1 MPGTVAEELDLQL
14 ERGYGGGIPPS
25 GDSGGGDDGRGGGSG
40 RSIPRRA
47 YMTGITLAIAGIMM
61 FFMALTSSYIVRRGT
76 GTDWQ
81 AFGMPRVLWANTV
94 ILLLSSLTLELARRQ
109 LARGVM
115 SAFRNLWAL
124 TTGLGLLFVGGQL
137 VAWHQLRAAGVYLS
151 TNPSSSFFYVF
162 TAAHGLHLLGGIFA
176 LLFVA
181 FRSWKRSRTTQPIA
195 AEVAGIYWH
204 FLDGLWVFL
213 LLLLSLGR

>member
-1 MPGTVAEELDLQL
+1 VPGTVAEELDLHL
-14 ERGYGGGIPPS
+14 ERGFGGGEPPR
-25 GDSGGGDDGRGGGSG
+25 GNAGGGGG

-47 YMTGITLAIAGIMM
+47 YITGITLAVAGIMM
-61 FFMALTSSYIVRRGT
+61 FFMALTSSYIVRKGT

-81 AFGMPRVLWANTV
+81 AFGMPRILWANTV
-94 ILLLSSLTLELARRQ
+94 ILLLSSLTLEMARRQ

-115 SAFRNLWAL
+115 TAFRNLWAL
-124 TTGLGLLFVGGQL
+124 TTGLGILFVGGQI

-162 TAAHGLHLLGGIFA
+162 TAAHAVHVLGGIFA

-181 FRSWKRSRTTQPIA
+181 FRSWKRSRTTQTIG

>member
-1 MPGTVAEELDLQL
+1 VPGTVAEELDLHL
-14 ERGYGGGIPPS
+14 ERGF
-25 GDSGGGDDGRGGGSG
+25 GGGDPPRGYAGGGDEGRDGG

-47 YMTGITLAIAGIMM
+47 YITGITLAVAGIMM
-61 FFMALTSSYIVRRGT
+61 FFMALTSSYIVRKGT

-81 AFGMPRVLWANTV
+81 VFGMPRILWANTV
-94 ILLLSSLTLELARRQ
+94 ILLLSSLTLEMARRQ

-124 TTGLGLLFVGGQL
+124 TTGLGLLFVAGQI
-137 VAWHQLRAAGVYLS
+137 VAWRQLHAAGVYLS
-151 TNPSSSFFYVF
+151 TNPSASFFYVF
-162 TAAHGLHLLGGIFA
+162 TAAHAVHVLGGIFA

-181 FRSWKRSRTTQPIA
+181 FRSWKKSRTTQTIG

>member
-1 MPGTVAEELDLQL
+1 VPGIVAEELELHV
-14 ERGYGGGIPPS
+14 ERGFGGGNPPR
-25 GDSGGGDDGRGGGSG
+25 GNAGGGDDGRGGG

-47 YMTGITLAIAGIMM
+47 YITGITLAVAAIMM
-61 FFMALTSSYIVRRGT
+61 FFMALTSSYIVRKGT

-81 AFGMPRVLWANTV
+81 AFGMPRILWANTV
-94 ILLLSSLTLELARRQ
+94 ILLLSSLTLEMARRQ

-162 TAAHGLHLLGGIFA
+162 TAAHAVHVLGGIFA

-181 FRSWKRSRTTQPIA
+181 FRSWQRSRTTQAIG

>member
-1 MPGTVAEELDLQL
+1 MAGTVAEDLDLHL
-14 ERGYGGGIPPS
+14 ERGFGGGNPPR
-25 GDSGGGDDGRGGGSG
+25 GNAGGGDEGRGGG

-47 YMTGITLAIAGIMM
+47 YITGITLAVAGIMM
-61 FFMALTSSYIVRRGT
+61 FFMALTSSYIVRKGT

-81 AFGMPRVLWANTV
+81 AFGMPRILWANTA
-94 ILLLSSLTLELARRQ
+94 ILLLSSLTLEMARRQ
-109 LARGVM
+109 LARGMM
-115 SAFRNLWAL
+115 SAFRNLWTL
-124 TTGLGLLFVGGQL
+124 TTGLGLLFVVGQF

-151 TNPSSSFFYVF
+151 TNPSASFFYVF
-162 TAAHGLHLLGGIFA
+162 TAAHAVHVLGGIFA
-176 LLFVA
+176 LLFVS
-181 FRSWKRSRTTQPIA
+181 FRSWKRSRTTQAIG

>member
-1 MPGTVAEELDLQL
+1 VPGTVAEELDLHL
-14 ERGYGGGIPPS
+14 ERGFGGGEPPR
-25 GDSGGGDDGRGGGSG
+25 GNAGGGDEGGGRG

-47 YMTGITLAIAGIMM
+47 YITGITLAVAGIMM
-61 FFMALTSSYIVRRGT
+61 FFMALTSSYIVRKGT

-81 AFGMPRVLWANTV
+81 AFGMPRILWANTV
-94 ILLLSSLTLELARRQ
+94 ILLLSSVTLEMARRQ

-124 TTGLGLLFVGGQL
+124 TTGLGILFVGGQI

-162 TAAHGLHLLGGIFA
+162 TAAHALHVLGGIFA

-181 FRSWKRSRTTQPIA
+181 FRSWKRSRTTQTIG

>member
-1 MPGTVAEELDLQL
+1 MPGIVAEELDLHV
-14 ERGYGGGIPPS
+14 ERGFGGGNPPH
-25 GDSGGGDDGRGGGSG
+25 GNAGGGDDGRGGG

-47 YMTGITLAIAGIMM
+47 YITGITLAVAAIMM
-61 FFMALTSSYIVRRGT
+61 FFMALTSSYIVRKGT

-81 AFGMPRVLWANTV
+81 AFGMPRILWANTV
-94 ILLLSSLTLELARRQ
+94 ILLLSSLTLEMARRQ

-137 VAWHQLRAAGVYLS
+137 MAWHQLRAAGVYLS

-181 FRSWKRSRTTQPIA
+181 FRSWQRSRTTQAIG

>member
-1 MPGTVAEELDLQL
+1 VPGIVAEELDLQPQ
-14 ERGYGGGIPPS
+14 RGFGGDIPPAS
-25 GDSGGGDDGRGGGSG
+25 NAGGGDEGRGGG
-40 RSIPRRA
+40 RNIPRRA
-47 YMTGITLAIAGIMM
+47 YMTGITLAVAGIMM
-61 FFMALTSSYIVRRGT
+61 FFMALTSSYIVRKGT

-81 AFGMPRVLWANTV
+81 AFGMPRILWANTV
-94 ILLLSSLTLELARRQ
+94 ILLLSSLSLEMARRQ
-109 LARGVM
+109 LARGVL

-124 TTGLGLLFVGGQL
+124 TTGLGLIFVGGQL

-195 AEVAGIYWH
+195 AEVTAIYWH

>member
-1 MPGTVAEELDLQL
+1 VPGIVAEELDLHV
-14 ERGYGGGIPPS
+14 ERGFGGGNPPR
-25 GDSGGGDDGRGGGSG
+25 GNAGGGDDGRGGG

-47 YMTGITLAIAGIMM
+47 YITGITLAVAAIMM
-61 FFMALTSSYIVRRGT
+61 FFMALTSSYIVRKGT

-94 ILLLSSLTLELARRQ
+94 ILLLSSLTLEMARRQ
-109 LARGVM
+109 LARGEI

-162 TAAHGLHLLGGIFA
+162 TAAHAVHVLGGIFA

-181 FRSWKRSRTTQPIA
+181 FRSWQRSRTTQAIG